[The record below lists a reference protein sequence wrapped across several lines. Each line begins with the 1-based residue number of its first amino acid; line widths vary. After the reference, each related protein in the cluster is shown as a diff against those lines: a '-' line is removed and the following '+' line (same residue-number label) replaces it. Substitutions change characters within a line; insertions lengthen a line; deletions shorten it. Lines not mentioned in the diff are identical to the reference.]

1 MITTVLFD
9 LDGTLLPMDQ
19 DLFIKA
25 YFQGL
30 AARLA
35 PYGYVPDE
43 LIRAIWAGTKAMVGN
58 DGTRTNEEAFWDDF
72 CGRFGSAARA
82 DEPKF
87 DAFYREDFPRVQAVC
102 GFTPQ
107 AAQTVQWLNSQ
118 GLRLVLATNPIFPAI
133 ATRQRIAWAG
143 LREEDF
149 EFYTTYEN
157 SRFSKPNLKY
167 YQDILNQ
174 LGVKAEEC
182 LMVGNDV
189 DEDMIA
195 RALGMQVFLLTD
207 HIINKKNVDISVY
220 PHGNFEDLRTFLFS
234 LIG

>member
-19 DLFIKA
+19 ELFVKT

-35 PYGYVPDE
+35 PHGYAPDE
-43 LIRAIWAGTKAMVGN
+43 LIRAIWAGTAAMVSN
-58 DGTRTNEEAFWDDF
+58 DGARTNEEVFWADF
-72 CGRFGSAARA
+72 CSRFGPAARE

-87 DAFYREDFPRVQAVC
+87 EDFYREDFPRVRHVC

-107 AAQTVQWLNSQ
+107 AAATVQWLKSR
-118 GLRLVLATNPIFPAI
+118 GIRLALATNPIFPAI

-149 EFYTTYEN
+149 EIVTTYEN
-157 SRFSKPNLKY
+157 SRFSKPDLRY
-167 YQDILNQ
+167 YRDLLEQ
-174 LGVKAEEC
+174 LGVTAEEC

-195 RALGMQVFLLTD
+195 GDLGMRVFLLTD
-207 HIINKKNVDISVY
+207 HIINKRDCDIAAY
-220 PHGNFEDLRTFLFS
+220 PHGNFDDLRKFLSS